1 MYDLWKLFLDLTLNI
16 NHWSTIFIL
25 LLELNTVFI
34 KSLAFILLLY
44 NFKFLEIMKN
54 IILYIFFY
62 IYSIQKMI
70 NKMLLSQTV
79 YNENGLT
86 KMIKLN
92 YKLIP
97 VNTWFI

>member
-1 MYDLWKLFLDLTLNI
+1 
-16 NHWSTIFIL
+16 
-25 LLELNTVFI
+25 
-34 KSLAFILLLY
+34 
-44 NFKFLEIMKN
+44 
-54 IILYIFFY
+54 
-62 IYSIQKMI
+62 MI

-97 VNTWFI
+97 VNT